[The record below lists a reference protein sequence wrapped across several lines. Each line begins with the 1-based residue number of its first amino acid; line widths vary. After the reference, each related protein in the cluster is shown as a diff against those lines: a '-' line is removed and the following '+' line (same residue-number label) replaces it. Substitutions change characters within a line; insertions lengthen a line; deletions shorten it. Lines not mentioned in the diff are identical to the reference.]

1 MKIVGDNLIIK
12 FEGGELDHHSS
23 EEIRRRIDNEYY
35 NNNLKKS
42 SIRFRWIKLYGQ
54 LWHRPNNGTL

>member
-12 FEGGELDHHSS
+12 FEGELDHHSS

-35 NNNLKKS
+35 NNNLKK
-42 SIRFRWIKLYGQ
+42 I
-54 LWHRPNNGTL
+54 